1 MVYLNTIKIPV
12 RAATAGGLT
21 LEDVDDIRTH
31 GPYTRLFCTM
41 KPLLEPSKVEADMD
55 KWFLQSMRYV
65 KQATL
70 TVQPIIPIYALLLRT
85 HSYLDQVNPIN
96 RRQCTGP
103 RPPMHVS

>member
-1 MVYLNTIKIPV
+1 VVYLNTIKIPV

-65 KQATL
+65 KQATF
-70 TVQPIIPIYALLLRT
+70 TIIPIYALLLCT
-85 HSYLDQVNPIN
+85 HSYLDPSE
-96 RRQCTGP
+96 P
-103 RPPMHVS
+103 S